1 MSSETNSIDQM
12 PKKSPLSFQV
22 DLKKFERAT
31 DEEKRQQDLR
41 MQVLEINKMAANY
54 FYYQLRTESGAQA
67 MQYLKSRQ
75 LDDETI

>member
-22 DLKKFERAT
+22 DLKKFEKAT

-54 FYYQLRTESGAQA
+54 FYYQLRTESGANR
-67 MQYLKSRQ
+67 YPSLKMVCAS
-75 LDDETI
+75 